1 MSKLPTTGPV
11 QLKETKVKVK
21 AIKKIPAKFPMLLLE
36 SILLTNACG
45 NVISNMPKNDAANTK
60 KMTKNKTF
68 GNQCVLNQF
77 PKSGPKPKN
86 AKTNPSDA

>member
-1 MSKLPTTGPV
+1 
-11 QLKETKVKVK
+11 
-21 AIKKIPAKFPMLLLE
+21 
-36 SILLTNACG
+36 
-45 NVISNMPKNDAANTK
+45 MPKNEAANTK